1 MSDETYKALDTAIRA
16 HVSDQYD
23 GPTLVTDFVVLVA
36 AESLDATI
44 TRYHYTTR
52 EGMPAHVMTGLIRHF
67 QVTFDRG
74 EMSGDDE

>member
-1 MSDETYKALDTAIRA
+1 VTGN
-16 HVSDQYD
+16 VSVR
-23 GPTLVTDFVVLVA
+23 P
-36 AESLDATI
+36 EI